1 MDNLANS
8 LVSCFFGPDAP
19 VIQALP
25 DWFTRRDN
33 KRRATAN
40 ACGPNKR
47 QQISAALS
55 PELLERLKEFT
66 GLPDVADRFQCR
78 VENTGQIA
86 LAPIGYQP
94 CLIREGET
102 HHSNRT
108 IITLGQDHDQ
118 IYCFGCEERKCCSI
132 IPSPTATLT
141 APPTSKLL
149 TALLPSIFDNFT
161 VTQSK
166 TQSEEKQ
173 QIQVDTNDCM
183 FCKHTTN
190 VPHKYS
196 ITLYRES
203 MLTVNCL
210 TCHKV
215 HQMTTTDTVIPL
227 PTMKIAESDSIET
240 ELENLRILDSP
251 DQYYPADLT
260 ASVTARVLGSLK
272 DDNKPYT
279 LLDRSNMGVGKTR
292 SLISILRD
300 VLQVHPTAKILVECS
315 RRSLGAELFSQLQDL
330 GFELY
335 SELQGQDLSTK
346 QLLICQLESTCKLI
360 HPNGK
365 PCTYDVVVVDEWSSH
380 LSQFRS
386 DTVRNPQL
394 VLELA
399 CLRYR
404 DAKSMLSLCADAGLP
419 QLSVLEAIRPTTQVH
434 NIMVSKSSAAIH
446 VDYISMA
453 EAKSLIINALFDL
466 SCTNNIIVP
475 SNSLSECLSLIEN
488 ITARAKY
495 MGEWNRH
502 LNHAKQSGFPNPESW
517 ATERLESL
525 VNGVQFLKGDDADQW
540 YKDNVF
546 KAHKIK
552 EHVPKILWRRSN
564 DDGKWSNITQ
574 TKCGDYR
581 TTRLFIFTPTL
592 VHGCSFDKGHSAG
605 HFNIGVAL
613 FTSTSTCGR
622 ECVQALARLRE
633 MKIYAVGIAQDVP
646 KASTPST
653 AVDGASR
660 VAKFYQRKQAFRGQQ
675 RVEFIDPW
683 QNVDS
688 LVSTVR
694 SIIEESTG
702 KEREATKMSLI
713 DEMERVRRNNQ
724 SNTATLYTGLNAKAT
739 ELNEME
745 KRLAKINK
753 LDRETHQMVLHGPR
767 KLQTWEREGA
777 TFAEQLAHNNYL
789 LSKRVQASEPLSER
803 QLALMQQYEPQTLM
817 LRNTFVPVD
826 GEWKPVPATMLEDM
840 VIKKKVIAGK
850 TVTKKLCAR
859 ILGVV
864 LHKLGFMPGEPFN
877 HTSGLLKGD
886 IVPPSE
892 RLQVL
897 GGLVNLINL
906 TAKEF
911 KIKSV
916 PSGLLKTES
925 IQALR
930 DCWKIIS
937 KKDLDE
943 DEPFSSGGEVYK
955 LWASLLVKIF
965 DQNLRP
971 FKMSGKTEDIKRT
984 VHLHG
989 ETVRQVRF
997 PTKLEPS
1004 IVGPLFDSIGRGI
1017 TDHATREEFYSVV
1030 GDIKAWKQTRD
1041 LFDEHLPDSFEL
1053 AREHARQSAK
1063 GKGKEIKKYHDKN
1076 IVPDMDVN
1084 NTVVNVRLQVE
1095 HIKKCLDRNAS
1106 YPIANFEFVNAKMR

>member
-1 MDNLANS
+1 
-8 LVSCFFGPDAP
+8 
-19 VIQALP
+19 
-25 DWFTRRDN
+25 
-33 KRRATAN
+33 
-40 ACGPNKR
+40 
-47 QQISAALS
+47 
-55 PELLERLKEFT
+55 
-66 GLPDVADRFQCR
+66 
-78 VENTGQIA
+78 
-86 LAPIGYQP
+86 
-94 CLIREGET
+94 
-102 HHSNRT
+102 
-108 IITLGQDHDQ
+108 
-118 IYCFGCEERKCCSI
+118 
-132 IPSPTATLT
+132 
-141 APPTSKLL
+141 
-149 TALLPSIFDNFT
+149 
-161 VTQSK
+161 
-166 TQSEEKQ
+166 
-173 QIQVDTNDCM
+173 
-183 FCKHTTN
+183 
-190 VPHKYS
+190 
-196 ITLYRES
+196 
-203 MLTVNCL
+203 
-210 TCHKV
+210 
-215 HQMTTTDTVIPL
+215 
-227 PTMKIAESDSIET
+227 
-240 ELENLRILDSP
+240 
-251 DQYYPADLT
+251 
-260 ASVTARVLGSLK
+260 
-272 DDNKPYT
+272 
-279 LLDRSNMGVGKTR
+279 
-292 SLISILRD
+292 
-300 VLQVHPTAKILVECS
+300 
-315 RRSLGAELFSQLQDL
+315 
-330 GFELY
+330 
-335 SELQGQDLSTK
+335 
-346 QLLICQLESTCKLI
+346 
-360 HPNGK
+360 
-365 PCTYDVVVVDEWSSH
+365 
-380 LSQFRS
+380 
-386 DTVRNPQL
+386 
-394 VLELA
+394 
-399 CLRYR
+399 
-404 DAKSMLSLCADAGLP
+404 
-419 QLSVLEAIRPTTQVH
+419 
-434 NIMVSKSSAAIH
+434 
-446 VDYISMA
+446 
-453 EAKSLIINALFDL
+453 
-466 SCTNNIIVP
+466 
-475 SNSLSECLSLIEN
+475 
-488 ITARAKY
+488 
-495 MGEWNRH
+495 
-502 LNHAKQSGFPNPESW
+502 
-517 ATERLESL
+517 
-525 VNGVQFLKGDDADQW
+525 
-540 YKDNVF
+540 
-546 KAHKIK
+546 
-552 EHVPKILWRRSN
+552 
-564 DDGKWSNITQ
+564 
-574 TKCGDYR
+574 
-581 TTRLFIFTPTL
+581 
-592 VHGCSFDKGHSAG
+592 
-605 HFNIGVAL
+605 
-613 FTSTSTCGR
+613 
-622 ECVQALARLRE
+622 

-646 KASTPST
+646 KVSTPST

-688 LVSTVR
+688 LVSAVR
-694 SIIEESTG
+694 SIIEKSTG